1 MFAFLWQVI
10 LVSLSGV
17 MAPGPVTAATLAV
30 GTRNRHAGLLIAIG
44 HGIVE
49 FPLMMVIVAGA
60 GALFQY
66 TTAQIIIGLV
76 GGAFLLHMGGQ
87 MLAGLRKQEEEI
99 AAPYADSHPIWIGI
113 VLTVT
118 NPYFL
123 LWWATVGLGLSLE
136 AKRLG
141 PTAFIIFAVLHWLC
155 DVVWLEILSQASHR
169 GTQVL
174 GRKSMPIILGI
185 CAIALIVIGSRFVY
199 DAGKQTVGAFFGE
212 SGVKYVFP
220 DTAPAS
226 APTSSPITQPASTS
240 SPAQ

>member
-1 MFAFLWQVI
+1 
-10 LVSLSGV
+10 
-17 MAPGPVTAATLAV
+17 
-30 GTRNRHAGLLIAIG
+30 LIAVG

-66 TTAQIIIGLV
+66 TAAQIIIGLV

-87 MLAGLRKQEEEI
+87 MLAGLRKQQEI

-141 PTAFIIFAVLHWLC
+141 PTAFIIFAVMHWLC

-199 DAGKQTVGAFFGE
+199 DAGKQTVGVFFE
-212 SGVKYVFP
+212 EPGVKYIFP

-226 APTSSPITQPASTS
+226 APASPPATQPATTS
-240 SPAQ
+240 SPAA

>member
-1 MFAFLWQVI
+1 MFAFVCYVVW
-10 LVSLSGV
+10 VSLSGV
-17 MAPGPVTAATLAV
+17 MAPGPVTAATLVTGA
-30 GTRNRHAGLLIAIG
+30 RNRHSGLLIAVG

-49 FPLMMVIVAGA
+49 FPVMMVIVVGA
-60 GALFQY
+60 DVVLRHPV
-66 TTAQIIIGLV
+66 AQIVIGLV

-87 MLAGLRKQEEEI
+87 MLAALRKQEEI
-99 AAPYADSHPIWIGI
+99 SAPYVNKHPVWIGI
-113 VLTVT
+113 VLTAT

-123 LWWATVGLGLSLE
+123 LWWVAVGLTLSML
-136 AKRLG
+136 AKSLG
-141 PTAFIIFAVLHWLC
+141 PTAFVVFAVVHWLC

-185 CAIALIVIGSRFVY
+185 CALALIVIGSRFVY
-199 DAGKQTVGAFFGE
+199 DAGKQTVGVFFEE

-226 APTSSPITQPASTS
+226 APTALPATQPATTS
-240 SPAQ
+240 PPAQ